1 MSPFPTLHMVPSL
14 RPAQPALRFGTG
26 PECGLTVP
34 WLGPAWQGPGAPV
47 DEVGKHIYHSID
59 SDYARRGSFLI
70 PLCGGGGPHWQGV
83 PEARAGAV
91 AVLWWPWAGVCAQ
104 GPHTGPEATQA
115 ALRTSSQ

>member
-70 PLCGGGGPHWQGV
+70 PLCVGGGSSLARGP
-83 PEARAGAV
+83 
-91 AVLWWPWAGVCAQ
+91 
-104 GPHTGPEATQA
+104 
-115 ALRTSSQ
+115 